1 MRLRKHA
8 VARLVPVALVAGAMA
23 FTPSAYAAQ
32 HDDTAPAAA
41 TSCYGSAHAYSKPS
55 GSNDYPT
62 GSAYL
67 TTTSNCAD
75 INIKTNT
82 NRYVAVCWLRT
93 GTCQD
98 DYTLTTAGQW
108 TTVAT
113 NVRTGTDFFFWFRS
127 DASSTG
133 HWAA

>member
-1 MRLRKHA
+1 MQLRKRA
-8 VARLVPVALVAGAMA
+8 STGLISVALVAGAMA
-23 FTPSAYAAQ
+23 VAPSADAAPR
-32 HDDTAPAAA
+32 DAAPSTA
-41 TSCYGSAHAYSKPS
+41 TSCYGSAHSYSKPS
-55 GSNDYPT
+55 GSYRYPT

-67 TTTSNCAD
+67 TTTTNCAD

-82 NRYVAVCWLRT
+82 NRYVAVCWQD

-98 DYTLTTAGQW
+98 QYTYATAGEW

-113 NVRTGTDFFFWFRS
+113 GVLNGTRFFFWFRS

-133 HWAA
+133 SWAA

>member
-1 MRLRKHA
+1 MQIPKRA
-8 VARLVPVALVAGAMA
+8 ATGLVSVALVAGAMA
-23 FTPSAYAAQ
+23 VAPSAHAARR
-32 HDDTAPAAA
+32 DAAPSAA

-55 GSNDYPT
+55 GSYDYPT

-67 TTTSNCAD
+67 TTTGNCAD

-82 NRYVAVCWLRT
+82 NRYVKVCWLKT
-93 GTCQD
+93 GNCQT

-108 TTVAT
+108 TTLAT
-113 NVRTGTDFFFWFRS
+113 NVLDGTDFFFWFRS

-133 HWAA
+133 YWAA